1 MDVLNWFELVR
12 VGLSWF
18 ELVRVGLSWFEL
30 LPSDPSVIMLPD
42 CSAAEAIPEH
52 WFQTTPRK

>member
-1 MDVLNWFELVR
+1 MDVLNWV
-12 VGLSWF
+12 

-52 WFQTTPRK
+52 WFQTTPRR